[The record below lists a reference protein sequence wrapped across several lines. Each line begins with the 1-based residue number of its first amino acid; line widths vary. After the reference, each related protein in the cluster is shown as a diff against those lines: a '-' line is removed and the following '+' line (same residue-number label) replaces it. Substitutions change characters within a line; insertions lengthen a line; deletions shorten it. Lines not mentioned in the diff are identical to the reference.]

1 MARFSLISLNLIRWE
16 GALSRYRNC
25 IERLVGRLR
34 PHDGWHLQILG
45 FLLLEKIK
53 LWRQE
58 KVGVGMANLP
68 ASGQG
73 GAKGRE
79 GGASCLDIWKKSCQ
93 PDGWAGFIHLSLR
106 LWSSHL
112 PSWEKPGKSGKP
124 RLPTAGGQG
133 PKSAR
138 VRFSGWILRKTFRNF
153 SSLPLFFRTF
163 PVNLYLLGLFQSP
176 FYFWGPFPGI
186 LLLDETLE
194 NGSS

>member
-1 MARFSLISLNLIRWE
+1 MARFSLISLNVIRWE

-73 GAKGRE
+73 GAKGRGGRGGHPAWTFGKRVASQMAEPDLSIYHWDCEVVIFLLGENLENRENRGCPLLE
-79 GGASCLDIWKKSCQ
+79 GRAQNQ
-93 PDGWAGFIHLSLR
+93 PGSDFQVEYWGKLLGPSPVSLY
-106 LWSSHL
+106 
-112 PSWEKPGKSGKP
+112 
-124 RLPTAGGQG
+124 
-133 PKSAR
+133 
-138 VRFSGWILRKTFRNF
+138 F
-153 SSLPLFFRTF
+153 
-163 PVNLYLLGLFQSP
+163 LGLFQSS
-176 FYFWGPFPGI
+176 FSFGPFPGI
-186 LLLDETLE
+186 LLLNKTWE

>member
-112 PSWEKPGKSGKP
+112 RWLIFLLGKNLENRENRGCPLLEGRAQNQPGSDFQVEYWGKLFGTSP
-124 RLPTAGGQG
+124 
-133 PKSAR
+133 
-138 VRFSGWILRKTFRNF
+138 V
-153 SSLPLFFRTF
+153 SLYF
-163 PVNLYLLGLFQSP
+163 LGLFQSIFICWAFSSHP
-176 FYFWGPFPGI
+176 FIFGVLFQASFY
-186 LLLDETLE
+186 
-194 NGSS
+194 